1 MLGIRCLVTRYATRS
16 VPAAPRR
23 RVAQQGGRRPKCRGM
38 LAGPLLDDLIR
49 PLQHRL
55 RDRQAEGLG
64 RPVVDHQLERCWLL
78 DRKVTWLRALQ
89 DLVHVSGGPPPQI
102 REVCTVR
109 HEAPSLDVYPS
120 RIYRGQ
126 PAPGHR
132 VDESS
137 TVRHEELGIGVQH
150 TLATALSSER
160 GRKIVRA
167 AYGHSFEVHT

>member
-23 RVAQQGGRRPKCRGM
+23 RVAQQGGRQPKCRGM

-89 DLVHVSGGPPPQI
+89 DLVHVSGGTPPQI
-102 REVCTVR
+102 RKVWTVR
-109 HEAPSLDVYPS
+109 HEAPSLDEHPM
-120 RIYRGQ
+120 RIYGGQ

-132 VDESS
+132 LDESS
-137 TVRHEELGIGVQH
+137 TVCREEWVIEVQH
-150 TLATALSSER
+150 AV
-160 GRKIVRA
+160 GA
-167 AYGHSFEVHT
+167 A